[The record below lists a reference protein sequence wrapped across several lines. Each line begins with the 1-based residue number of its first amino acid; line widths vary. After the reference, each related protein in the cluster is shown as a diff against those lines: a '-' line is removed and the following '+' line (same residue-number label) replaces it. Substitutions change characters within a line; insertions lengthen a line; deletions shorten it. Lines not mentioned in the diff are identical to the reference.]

1 VQAATIGPDGA
12 RDAAH
17 RAPQLLDPPVL
28 GTRGPAEAGALVT
41 LTSGPAELARKAGP
55 VLEGY
60 SSKIVDVGRRIG
72 QASSLKLVCNAWVDL
87 LVAGVG
93 QSIAMAQQL
102 DLDPA
107 LFLHAIADGPV
118 DAAVAQ
124 VKGAAI
130 LSEATAEP
138 SFVLSGVVK
147 DIDLMLAAVNDTDL
161 DAALIA
167 AMRDVYQRAA
177 DNGYSDHDMAAAW
190 RGFLP

>member
-1 VQAATIGPDGA
+1 M
-12 RDAAH
+12 
-17 RAPQLLDPPVL
+17 
-28 GTRGPAEAGALVT
+28 
-41 LTSGPAELARKAGP
+41 
-55 VLEGY
+55 
-60 SSKIVDVGRRIG
+60 
-72 QASSLKLVCNAWVDL
+72 CNAWVDL

-107 LFLHAIADGPV
+107 LFLHAIADGLV

-124 VKGAAI
+124 AKGAAI
-130 LSEATAEP
+130 LREATAEP

-147 DIDLMLAAVNDTDL
+147 DIDLMLAAINNTDV

-177 DNGYSDHDMAAAW
+177 DIGYSDHDMAAAW